1 MLLTIDIG
9 NTNITYGVFDGGG
22 EVIQYANSKTDK
34 QMTTD
39 DLAVHFFRLLDLWGI
54 GKSGITGVIVSSVV
68 PRLDYPFQHMFGKYM
83 NIAPVFIDRALIPVR
98 IEYDNPDEI
107 GADRI
112 VNAYAGICMYPG
124 KNLIIVDFGT
134 ATTFDVVSADNTYI
148 GGLIVPGILT
158 SLSAMEE
165 KASKLPHID
174 LSITP
179 KLIGKNTVDGIRSG
193 LLNGS
198 GAMMDEVNRRIKAE
212 MGWKDCVIIATGGLS
227 ELIQQS
233 STSINII
240 DKHLTL
246 KGLYY
251 IWKLKN
257 A

>member
-9 NTNITYGVFDGGG
+9 NTNITYGLFDGGG
-22 EVIQYANSKTDK
+22 EVVHYANSKTDK

-39 DLAVHFFRLLDLWGI
+39 DLAVHFFRLLDLWEVAKTGI
-54 GKSGITGVIVSSVV
+54 RGAIISSVV
-68 PRLDYPFQHMFGKYM
+68 PRLDYPFQHMFVKYL
-83 NIAPVFIDRALIPVR
+83 NITPVFIGRSQIPVK
-98 IEYDNPDEI
+98 IEYDNPSEI

-112 VNAYAGICMYPG
+112 VNAYAGICLCPG

-134 ATTFDVVSADNTYI
+134 ATTFDVVSAEKVYV

-179 KLIGKNTVDGIRSG
+179 KLIAKNTVDGIRSG

-198 GAMMDEVNRRIKAE
+198 GAMMDGVNRRIMDE
-212 MGWKDCVIIATGGLS
+212 MKWKECVVIVTGGLS

-251 IWKLKN
+251 IWKLMN
-257 A
+257 D